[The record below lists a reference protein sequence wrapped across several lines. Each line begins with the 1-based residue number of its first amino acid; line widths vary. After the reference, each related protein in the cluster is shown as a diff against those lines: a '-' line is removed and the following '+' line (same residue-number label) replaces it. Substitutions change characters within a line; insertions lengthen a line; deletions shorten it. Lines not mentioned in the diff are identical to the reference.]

1 MKKFMVPE
9 VDVVRFNQKDVI
21 ATSLCTCVDCKEG
34 CPEGKD
40 NCQCVDFT
48 FANQ

>member
-1 MKKFMVPE
+1 MKKFAVPE
-9 VDVVRFNQKDVI
+9 IEVVRFVKNDIITASSCV
-21 ATSLCTCVDCKEG
+21 CVDCPEG

-48 FANQ
+48 WANQ

>member
-9 VDVVRFNQKDVI
+9 VEVVRFNQKDVI
-21 ATSLCTCVDCKEG
+21 VASTCVCVDCPDG
-34 CPEGKD
+34 CPEGKN